1 MQIHGSDQEWK
12 VWHYFS
18 KPSRPVCKL
27 GTHVSSSPGSWLS
40 ALWQKDAS
48 FKLLN
53 YTGSPSLTLSTGSG
67 WKHLCGRFFSPVAIS
82 SAVHS
87 MSPFGGSRPFRVG
100 LGTSER
106 NLESWDCG
114 WFSSRG
120 IFFLSCILLSCHR
133 LTNIFLIALRGRGR
147 GSNERAV
154 FIRHAV
160 MYGCHVLEPI
170 SLSFTSTWNLAIQVV
185 WGRRLVFQSP
195 LYFHCA
201 ISASCSC
208 WMKSPSAEAGG
219 ATWCWYYISREPLC
233 GLRPKPGRAPGEKG
247 LFLASISFPLG
258 ANAGELLYLFLF
270 SLSFLLWR
278 VVQCLSI
285 EAPNM
290 HSPSPWV
297 LPNT

>member
-1 MQIHGSDQEWK
+1 M
-12 VWHYFS
+12 WHYFS

-120 IFFLSCILLSCHR
+120 IFF
-133 LTNIFLIALRGRGR
+133 FK
-147 GSNERAV
+147 
-154 FIRHAV
+154 
-160 MYGCHVLEPI
+160 
-170 SLSFTSTWNLAIQVV
+170 
-185 WGRRLVFQSP
+185 
-195 LYFHCA
+195 LY
-201 ISASCSC
+201 
-208 WMKSPSAEAGG
+208 
-219 ATWCWYYISREPLC
+219 
-233 GLRPKPGRAPGEKG
+233 
-247 LFLASISFPLG
+247 
-258 ANAGELLYLFLF
+258 
-270 SLSFLLWR
+270 
-278 VVQCLSI
+278 SI
-285 EAPNM
+285 ELSSFNKHFPDCIEGKR
-290 HSPSPWV
+290 PRQ
-297 LPNT
+297 